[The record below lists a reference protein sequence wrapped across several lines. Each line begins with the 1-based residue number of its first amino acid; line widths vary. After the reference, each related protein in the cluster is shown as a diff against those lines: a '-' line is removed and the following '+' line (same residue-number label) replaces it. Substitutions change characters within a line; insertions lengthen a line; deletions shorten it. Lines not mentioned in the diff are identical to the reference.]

1 MRRYLWTGIAALA
14 LLAAGCSRNDQQ
26 VATDVQ
32 NKINADT
39 SFPDKGLSVSA
50 ANGVVTL
57 TGNVSS
63 DAARNAAAN
72 DAAQVAGVKTVINNL
87 QVTPAA
93 TAGAGSPA
101 GENPPAAQTDAN
113 PAPPP
118 VAAVKPSPR
127 SRPRSSSFANDSARN
142 TAPQSTVADTGTN
155 NTPPPAAAPAPT
167 PVPEPQPVN
176 IPSGTQVS
184 IRLTDQLDSEKAQVG
199 DVFHGSISQPIA
211 VGDATVIPT
220 TADVE
225 GRVVD
230 VKSAG
235 RFAGQSDLVLELT
248 RLRMNGKSYPL
259 ATDQWS
265 KKGSS
270 RGKATAGKVGGG
282 AAVGAILGG
291 IFGGGKG
298 AAIGAA
304 AGAGAGTGV
313 AGATKGQQII
323 LKPETVLEF
332 HLQNSVSVVP
342 GSNRQPMNANS
353 NPSNN

>member
-1 MRRYLWTGIAALA
+1 MRRYLWTGMAALS

-32 NKINADT
+32 NKINADA

-50 ANGVVTL
+50 SNGVVTL

-93 TAGAGSPA
+93 TAGTMGSPA
-101 GENPPAAQTDAN
+101 GDNPPAAQTGAN

-142 TAPQSTVADTGTN
+142 TAPQSTVADTGTT

-176 IPSGTQVS
+176 IPSGTQLS

-199 DVFHGSISQPIA
+199 DVFHASIASPIT

-248 RLRMNGKSYPL
+248 QLRMNGKSYPL

-323 LKPETVLEF
+323 LKPETILEF
-332 HLQNSVSVVP
+332 HLQNTVSVVP
-342 GSNRQPMNANS
+342 GNNRQPMS
-353 NPSNN
+353 SGPSNN